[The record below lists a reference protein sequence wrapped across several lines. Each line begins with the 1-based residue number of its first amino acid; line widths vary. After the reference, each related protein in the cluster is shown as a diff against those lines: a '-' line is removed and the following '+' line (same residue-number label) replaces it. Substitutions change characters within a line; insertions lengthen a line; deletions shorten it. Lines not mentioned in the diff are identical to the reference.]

1 MSGLADR
8 DCLPCRGG
16 APPLGGDA
24 VADLLEGLEGWEVVA
39 GHHLAKSYAFED
51 FAGALAMADRI
62 GALADA
68 QGHHPDLR
76 VAWGSLGVEIWTH
89 KIRGL
94 TESDFILAAKID
106 AL

>member
-8 DCLPCRGG
+8 DCVPCRGG
-16 APPLGGDA
+16 VPTLEGSV
-24 VADLLEGLEGWEVVA
+24 VAELLEGLEGWEVVA
-39 GHHLAKSYAFED
+39 GHHLAKSYDFED
-51 FAGALAMADRI
+51 FAGALALADRI
-62 GALADA
+62 GTLADA
-68 QGHHPDLR
+68 QGHHPNLH

-89 KIRGL
+89 KISGL